1 MKALFILALTLL
13 PVGAVANPAV
23 LPSVAPQIDQI
34 AGVYKTRF
42 KNGTVAGETY
52 MSEDILEVV
61 KVTPNTAYFRIHSEF
76 YNGHTCSL
84 WGIADLEPH
93 ALVFRQTDDNQPCEL
108 RFTVNKQGIIL
119 NDVNEGCRAFS
130 CGNRGAFDNGTH
142 VDYPFTTRRP
152 IRYMARLL
160 ASREYAEAMNAHRD
174 EHARRRRQ

>member
-1 MKALFILALTLL
+1 MRAIFILTLAFM
-13 PVGAVANPAV
+13 PVGAMAKAPV

-34 AGVYKTRF
+34 TGVYKTRF
-42 KNGTVAGETY
+42 KNGTVDGDTY
-52 MSEDILEVV
+52 MSENILEVV
-61 KVTPNTAYFRIHSEF
+61 KVTPKTVYFRIHSEF
-76 YNGHTCSL
+76 YNGHNCNL
-84 WGIADLEPH
+84 WGIADLELD
-93 ALVFRQTDDNQPCEL
+93 ALVYRQTYDNQPCEL

-160 ASREYAEAMNAHRD
+160 ASSEYANAVKAHRAGQ
-174 EHARRRRQ
+174 ARRRGQ